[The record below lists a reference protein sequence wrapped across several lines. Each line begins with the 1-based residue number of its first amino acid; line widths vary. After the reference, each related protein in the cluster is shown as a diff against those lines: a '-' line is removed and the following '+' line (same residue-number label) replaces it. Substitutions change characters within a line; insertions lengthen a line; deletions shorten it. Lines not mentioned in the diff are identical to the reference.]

1 MTTRRAIRP
10 DSRHHRE
17 ARRQG
22 LYHSGRHRGVRGFWN
37 LLGGASLIALIV
49 SVLFATLAAHHAWVM
64 PVLYTSIVCL
74 VISILAM
81 VFMMR
86 D

>member
-22 LYHSGRHRGVRGFWN
+22 LYHSARHHGVRGFWN
-37 LLGGASLIALIV
+37 LLGAVSLVALIV

-64 PVLYTSIVCL
+64 AMLYTSIVCL
-74 VISILAM
+74 VVSILAM
-81 VFMMR
+81 LFMMR